1 MYKKYKAIFFD
12 WDGTAVMSRQA
23 PVEET
28 VQAMKP
34 LLQKGIKL
42 IIVSGT
48 TYDKI
53 AGGEI
58 HKYFTKEENENSIL
72 KPLFSSL
79 IFLPSFKNSFMS
91 S

>member
-1 MYKKYKAIFFD
+1 MYKTYKAIFFD

-42 IIVSGT
+42 IIVSELHT
-48 TYDKI
+48 IRLPVEKFI
-53 AGGEI
+53 
-58 HKYFTKEENENSIL
+58 SIL
-72 KPLFSSL
+72 QKKKMK
-79 IFLPSFKNSFMS
+79 IFI
-91 S
+91 